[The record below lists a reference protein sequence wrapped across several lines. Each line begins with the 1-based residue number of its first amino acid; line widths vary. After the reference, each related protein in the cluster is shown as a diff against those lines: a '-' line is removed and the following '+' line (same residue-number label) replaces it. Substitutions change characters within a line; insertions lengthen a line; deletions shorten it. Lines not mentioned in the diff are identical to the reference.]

1 MTKQYNKIGVTTGGY
16 RGNRAILEQ
25 RVIEGFKV
33 PSFQEGVL
41 ELNPETPQTLYLTS
55 TNMADGNIII
65 LPNAQDLWNNW
76 RTTII
81 NESAYPVNIYYYTND
96 LSQLNLFKEISSG
109 NMATFIL
116 LENSSTTG
124 VWTTLRT
131 TEITSAEQVEKYTSN
146 ILDTIEINWNQI
158 QGNTSPIVFTLSP
171 IMAGTAVKSIYLKT
185 IEQFV
190 SDGSDEDP
198 LSLSISVGIGNDES
212 DEEYSA
218 DHFISNYDLTQP
230 VSDTNFTKDL
240 FDEILSTTD
249 SKYVCATITGNNLSS
264 LVGGKLQIT
273 IERAKLIDP
282 TVLKNPIIQTNLP
295 IGTVMNY
302 IFSDVPEGFL
312 RLDGSLYPNANAAI
326 PNFIEKLNAINN
338 QLVGEKLIIGIDEWN
353 QTFAAYGSCGKFSWQ
368 GSSLRFPAINCFI
381 QGMSDLTQLS
391 KLTPAGL
398 PNITGGFRAQPDLH
412 QSAGSAYGAFTQY
425 NPNGKVDS
433 GGSGGGYHTGFTFDA
448 SRCSTVYGNS
458 NTVTPLNV
466 KYPYI
471 ISVYN
476 KIQNSSVIDLNAL
489 LEDSVFKLNNDLNNV
504 DYINISPA
512 DKLQFAQWGYPD
524 YNSPISFT
532 WDVHYTL
539 DYPVYVFV
547 NVQLMNTRAY
557 ININGLDYELAGF
570 DSNDGHGSTCTFLIP
585 KNITFY
591 VHGGRQSSKLVYFPL
606 LGAI

>member
-96 LSQLNLFKEISSG
+96 LNQLNLFKEISSG
-109 NMATFIL
+109 NMATLIL

-124 VWTTLRT
+124 VWTTFRT
-131 TEITSAEQVEKYTSN
+131 TEITSADQVEKYTSN

-171 IMAGTAVKSIYLKT
+171 IMPGTAVKSIYLKT

-198 LSLSISVGIGNDES
+198 LSLSISVGIGNNES

-264 LVGGKLQIT
+264 LVSGKLQIT
-273 IERAKLIDP
+273 VERAKLIDP

-302 IFSDVPEGFL
+302 IFADIPEGFL
-312 RLDGSLYPNANAAI
+312 RLDGAIYPNANAAI

-338 QLVGEKLIIGIDEWN
+338 QLVGEKLIVGIDEWN
-353 QTFAAYGSCGKFSWQ
+353 QTFTTYGSCGKFAWQ
-368 GSSLRFPAINCFI
+368 GSNLRFPAINCFI
-381 QGMSDLTQLS
+381 QGLSDLTQLS
-391 KLTPAGL
+391 KLTEAGL
-398 PNITGGFRAQPDLH
+398 PNHTHAPLYVGGSNNDNGDPGQYVLTDPRDYNGIQTNPGYTGGVRE
-412 QSAGSAYGAFTQY
+412 GGIW
-425 NPNGKVDS
+425 GKSD
-433 GGSGGGYHTGFTFDA
+433 
-448 SRCSTVYGNS
+448 
-458 NTVTPLNV
+458 TVTPLNI

-476 KIQNSSVIDLNAL
+476 KIQNSSVIDLNAII
-489 LEDSVFKLNNDLNNV
+489 EASVYKANTDLDNLSQIGVDNALRITESNCAADMTTGVGFSSGTEMPYNALVVVSGSYGSYGTAYLYVDDICVWADPNNEGAGRFHCGNCV
-504 DYINISPA
+504 VKKGSIVTFSNISSA
-512 DKLQFAQWGYPD
+512 TYYKLG
-524 YNSPISFT
+524 
-532 WDVHYTL
+532 
-539 DYPVYVFV
+539 
-547 NVQLMNTRAY
+547 
-557 ININGLDYELAGF
+557 
-570 DSNDGHGSTCTFLIP
+570 
-585 KNITFY
+585 
-591 VHGGRQSSKLVYFPL
+591 
-606 LGAI
+606 

>member
-1 MTKQYNKIGVTTGGY
+1 
-16 RGNRAILEQ
+16 
-25 RVIEGFKV
+25 
-33 PSFQEGVL
+33 
-41 ELNPETPQTLYLTS
+41 
-55 TNMADGNIII
+55 
-65 LPNAQDLWNNW
+65 
-76 RTTII
+76 
-81 NESAYPVNIYYYTND
+81 
-96 LSQLNLFKEISSG
+96 
-109 NMATFIL
+109 
-116 LENSSTTG
+116 
-124 VWTTLRT
+124 
-131 TEITSAEQVEKYTSN
+131 
-146 ILDTIEINWNQI
+146 
-158 QGNTSPIVFTLSP
+158 
-171 IMAGTAVKSIYLKT
+171 
-185 IEQFV
+185 
-190 SDGSDEDP
+190 
-198 LSLSISVGIGNDES
+198 
-212 DEEYSA
+212 
-218 DHFISNYDLTQP
+218 
-230 VSDTNFTKDL
+230 
-240 FDEILSTTD
+240 
-249 SKYVCATITGNNLSS
+249 
-264 LVGGKLQIT
+264 
-273 IERAKLIDP
+273 
-282 TVLKNPIIQTNLP
+282 
-295 IGTVMNY
+295 
-302 IFSDVPEGFL
+302 
-312 RLDGSLYPNANAAI
+312 
-326 PNFIEKLNAINN
+326 
-338 QLVGEKLIIGIDEWN
+338 
-353 QTFAAYGSCGKFSWQ
+353 
-368 GSSLRFPAINCFI
+368 
-381 QGMSDLTQLS
+381 MSDLTQLS

>member
-41 ELNPETPQTLYLTS
+41 QLDPETPQTLYLTS

-81 NESAYPVNIYYYTND
+81 NESAFPVNIYYYTND

-109 NMATFIL
+109 NMATLIL

-146 ILDTIEINWNQI
+146 VLDTIEINWNQI

-198 LSLSISVGIGNDES
+198 LSLSISVGIGTDES

-264 LVGGKLQIT
+264 LVSGKLQIT
-273 IERAKLIDP
+273 VERAKLIDP

-302 IFSDVPEGFL
+302 IFADVPEGFL
-312 RLDGSLYPNANAAI
+312 RLDGAIYPNANAAI

-338 QLVGEKLIIGIDEWN
+338 QLVGEKLIVGIDEWN
-353 QTFAAYGSCGKFSWQ
+353 QTFTTYGSCGKFAWQ
-368 GSSLRFPAINCFI
+368 GSNLRFPAINCFI
-381 QGMSDLTQLS
+381 QGLSDLTQLS
-391 KLTPAGL
+391 KLTEAGL
-398 PNITGGFRAQPDLH
+398 PNITGTH
-412 QSAGSAYGAFTQY
+412 GSGEKYNDVGTSGAFYKLPYTNRTAGDGTNHPQQY
-425 NPNGKVDS
+425 G
-433 GGSGGGYHTGFTFDA
+433 FDA
-448 SRCSTVYGNS
+448 SRCSPIYGRS
-458 NTVTPLNV
+458 NTVTPLNI

-476 KIQNSSVIDLNAL
+476 KIQNSSVIDLNAIM
-489 LEDSVFKLNNDLNNV
+489 EASVYKANTDLDNLSQIGVDNALRITESNCAADMTTGVGFSSGTEMPYNALVVVSGSYGGYGTAYLYVDGVCVWADPNNEGSGKFHCGNCV
-504 DYINISPA
+504 AKKGSIVTFSNISSA
-512 DKLQFAQWGYPD
+512 TYYKLG
-524 YNSPISFT
+524 
-532 WDVHYTL
+532 
-539 DYPVYVFV
+539 
-547 NVQLMNTRAY
+547 
-557 ININGLDYELAGF
+557 
-570 DSNDGHGSTCTFLIP
+570 
-585 KNITFY
+585 
-591 VHGGRQSSKLVYFPL
+591 
-606 LGAI
+606 